1 MLPLM
6 DPFQGISTINN
17 PTEFDCTVEN
27 KPHVNMSAPDIE
39 PITSPPSHW
48 SIFTEE
54 PSYPVYPMDEVK
66 ICPTKRMDE
75 KTNIPLEQPTT
86 KEPPVEVNEN
96 PMFQP
101 FNSI

>member
-6 DPFQGISTINN
+6 DPFQGKCTINN

-27 KPHVNMSAPDIE
+27 KSNVNMPAPDVE
-39 PITSPPSHW
+39 PITSLPSHW

-66 ICPTKRMDE
+66 ICP
-75 KTNIPLEQPTT
+75 I
-86 KEPPVEVNEN
+86 
-96 PMFQP
+96 
-101 FNSI
+101 I